1 MGYRFVTHEEVPRLA
16 EQLAELSNIAFAEYE
31 GAPAVDAD
39 FIRWYLQ
46 RPGCTP
52 QLCGAALYGDKLVSN
67 VLVALQKINIG
78 GEYVLCGIID
88 TVATHPEHRR
98 RGLARRLMEMAHERM
113 QAEGAE
119 AAVLYTNP
127 AHHPYQ
133 FYQRLGYVTRAQ
145 AALLTGPRPRACPVY
160 IVRPL
165 LPEEVV
171 AGRELVMAK
180 YARYEGFAQL
190 EENLWR
196 WHREE
201 RPASLPA
208 LFVGAFRAEQLVG
221 AAALAAA
228 SVLLTGQ
235 QQPVTVVSDIVY
247 ESQECLRA
255 LLAAAP
261 CETLMALCD
270 VQAPEHEALQQLGL
284 NSALGEVAMAC
295 PFTERARELLRR
307 PPLYWYV
314 MVESVVGV

>member
-16 EQLAELSNIAFAEYE
+16 EQLAELSNLAFAEYE

-46 RPGCTP
+46 RPGCT
-52 QLCGAALYGDKLVSN
+52 QKLCVAALYGDKLVAN
-67 VLVALQKINIG
+67 VLVTMQKLNIG
-78 GEYVLCGIID
+78 GEYILCGIVD

-98 RGLARRLMEMAHERM
+98 RGLARTLMEMAHQHM

-145 AALLTGPRPRACPVY
+145 AALLTGPRPAACPVY
-160 IVRPL
+160 SVRPL
-165 LPEEVV
+165 LREEVV
-171 AGRELVMAK
+171 AGRELVNAK
-180 YARYEGFAQL
+180 YAGYEGFAPQ

-196 WHREE
+196 WHRED

-208 LFVGAFRAEQLVG
+208 LLVGAWRAEQLVG
-221 AAALAAA
+221 AAALAEAF
-228 SVLLTGQ
+228 VLLGGQ
-235 QQPVTVVSDIVY
+235 QQTVTVASDLVY

-255 LLAAAP
+255 LLAASP

-270 VQAPEHEALQQLGL
+270 VRAPEHEALQQLGL
-284 NSALGEVAMAC
+284 NSTLGEVAMAY
-295 PFTERARELLRR
+295 PFTEWARELLRR